1 MKKKKMNSWI
11 QNILLN
17 DKRTPIQQFPLIST
31 EKGVMYIEG
40 YEQKYKFT
48 FKVLEMCWYGFLSK
62 TPTIKTKTHTHKKK
76 KLLGLTFHYKLGTQP
91 TFTERFICI
100 LCELGPIYFTLS
112 HQEHSRFCGFCMVSV
127 WNWVKPIFCLKF
139 WYLSNWIQTQSK
151 IQWA

>member
-76 KLLGLTFHYKLGTQP
+76 KAAWLNVSLQTGNSAHIHWKVHMHFVWTWANLLHTFTSRTLKILWVLHGFSVKLGETN
-91 TFTERFICI
+91 I
-100 LCELGPIYFTLS
+100 LLKVL
-112 HQEHSRFCGFCMVSV
+112 VS
-127 WNWVKPIFCLKF
+127 
-139 WYLSNWIQTQSK
+139 IQLNPNTK
-151 IQWA
+151 